1 MAKYEGIGEFG
12 KLLAEAINSDSRSLT
27 TISRYLGIESKSI
40 IGHIRHKHRP
50 NFYTAQIYAIYLDRP
65 LSELRKMIERD
76 YRSEETNA
84 SGFSDTIRNFMMEH
98 DLTSQDLAE
107 KVGVSY
113 YTVRKWLQGQKI
125 SNQSYI
131 KCMRFF
137 LDLEGVD
144 YCSDTKLKEI
154 I

>member
-12 KLLAEAINSDSRSLT
+12 TLLAEAINSDSRSLT
-27 TISRYLGIESKSI
+27 YISKQLGIDSKCI
-40 IGHIRHKHRP
+40 LGHIRHNHRP

-65 LSELRKMIERD
+65 LSELRKMIDRD

-107 KVGVSY
+107 KIGVSY
-113 YTVRKWLQGQKI
+113 YTVRRWLQGQKL

-137 LDLEGVD
+137 LDLEGID
-144 YCSDTKLKEI
+144 YSSNTKLKEI

>member
-1 MAKYEGIGEFG
+1 MAKYEGVGEFG
-12 KLLAEAINSDSRSLT
+12 TLLAETINADPRSLT
-27 TISRYLGIESKSI
+27 DISKHLGIDSKCI
-40 IGHIRHKHRP
+40 LGHIRHNHRP
-50 NFYTAQIYAIYLDRP
+50 NFYTAQIYAIYLNKP
-65 LSELRKMIERD
+65 LSELRKMIDRD

-84 SGFSDTIRNFMMEH
+84 SGFSDAILNFMMEH

-113 YTVRKWLQGQKI
+113 YTVRRWLQGQKL

>member
-1 MAKYEGIGEFG
+1 MAKYEGVGEFG
-12 KLLAEAINSDSRSLT
+12 TLLAEAINVDSRSLT
-27 TISRYLGIESKSI
+27 DISKHLGIESKSI
-40 IGHIRHKHRP
+40 LGHIRHEHRP
-50 NFYTAQIYAIYLDRP
+50 NFYTAQIYAIYLDKP
-65 LSELRKMIERD
+65 LSELRKMIDRD
-76 YRSEETNA
+76 YRSEKTNA

-98 DLTSQDLAE
+98 DLTTKDLAE

-113 YTVRKWLQGQKI
+113 YTVRKWLQGRKL

-137 LDLEGVD
+137 LDLEGID
-144 YCSDTKLKEI
+144 CDSNTKLKEI